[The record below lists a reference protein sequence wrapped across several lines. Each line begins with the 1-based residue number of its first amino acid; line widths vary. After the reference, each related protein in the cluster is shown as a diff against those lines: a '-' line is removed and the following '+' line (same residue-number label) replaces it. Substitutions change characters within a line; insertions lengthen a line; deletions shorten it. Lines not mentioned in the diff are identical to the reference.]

1 MGCVLESAL
10 VACARARVRV
20 HARAHSW
27 TFSRVQYDDARRE
40 TGGVRWRDSN
50 SMRGSDTRCVLYDLL
65 IKRVHVER
73 QIQRSVAAT
82 VPRPGARASE
92 SAVDDAK
99 MRAVTAS
106 APATTSDVDANA
118 RANANAANVADAL
131 AYVREVRAR
140 FVDESWRY
148 HEFLRAMKAFKRGT
162 CVALAR
168 GDDDARTTRDR
179 SWTTLDR

>member
-1 MGCVLESAL
+1 MNIEI
-10 VACARARVRV
+10 
-20 HARAHSW
+20 
-27 TFSRVQYDDARRE
+27 Q
-40 TGGVRWRDSN
+40 
-50 SMRGSDTRCVLYDLL
+50 
-65 IKRVHVER
+65 IK
-73 QIQRSVAAT
+73 RSVAAT

-106 APATTSDVDANA
+106 APATTSDGGADA

-162 CVALAR
+162 CVARGR
-168 GDDDARTTRDR
+168 GDDDVRTTRDR

>member
-1 MGCVLESAL
+1 
-10 VACARARVRV
+10 
-20 HARAHSW
+20 
-27 TFSRVQYDDARRE
+27 
-40 TGGVRWRDSN
+40 
-50 SMRGSDTRCVLYDLL
+50 MRGSDTRCVLYDLL

>member
-1 MGCVLESAL
+1 
-10 VACARARVRV
+10 
-20 HARAHSW
+20 
-27 TFSRVQYDDARRE
+27 
-40 TGGVRWRDSN
+40 
-50 SMRGSDTRCVLYDLL
+50 MRGSDTRCVLYDLL

-106 APATTSDVDANA
+106 APATTSDGDANA

-148 HEFLRAMKAFKRGT
+148 HEFLGAMKAFKRGT

-168 GDDDARTTRDR
+168 GDDDA
-179 SWTTLDR
+179 